1 MRDSVLPVAKMGW
14 CRFAAK
20 GAKALA
26 GNRVAAGKAAI
37 VARHIAI
44 LTALQID
51 FEVLTEWGT
60 QLVPCRLEISRLHFC
75 HICPRGLVRMCGLA
89 GPDVFPLLSQTLPHQ
104 HEGVGDG
111 GVVAEKLALFSSVSW
126 L

>member
-20 GAKALA
+20 GVKALA

-60 QLVPCRLEISRLHFC
+60 QLVPCRLEIRRLHFC
-75 HICPRGLVRMCGLA
+75 HICPPWPCSNVRPSWVRCVST
-89 GPDVFPLLSQTLPHQ
+89 PDSDT
-104 HEGVGDG
+104 
-111 GVVAEKLALFSSVSW
+111 ATSA
-126 L
+126 

>member
-1 MRDSVLPVAKMGW
+1 MRDSILPVAKMGW
-14 CRFAAK
+14 CRFAAE

-26 GNRVAAGKAAI
+26 GNRIAAGKAAI

-44 LTALQID
+44 LVALQID
-51 FEVLTEWGT
+51 FKVLTEWGT
-60 QLVPCRLEISRLHFC
+60 QLVPCRLEISRLHVC
-75 HICPRGLVRMCGLA
+75 HICPPWPCSNVRLA
-89 GPDVFPLLSQTLPHQ
+89 GPDVFPLLIQTLPHQ

-111 GVVAEKLALFSSVSW
+111 GVAAEKLALFSSVSW